1 MSTESVHSDVAEVVS
16 EAASAAASASAAP
29 LAERATLDAQ
39 RAELIR
45 ERDELREA
53 RDQLAK
59 AQSQLDQDRAAL
71 SEAERKSRAEP
82 ATQPLRLTRG
92 AAMAPLSN
100 TNNNSRAT
108 PDLVQLA
115 REARETGDKTA
126 LVHYLRARRA

>member
-39 RAELIR
+39 RAELMR

-100 TNNNSRAT
+100 TNNSRAT